1 MRNKTLFSQFRLY
14 TATAFRYTLF
24 ALNLLLLI
32 GLGMK
37 TAKLWISLP
46 FDFPQILQ
54 RFPNEPEFTDIKS
67 AEHQYRFAL
76 GFETAVFIIGAYLCY
91 EFLIKTRS
99 IRLNLIAPF
108 AVAFLL
114 LTAESVNFFMPAL
127 DKSRTIQVCEK
138 NNLTWNKKTNRCN
151 LMELERRRI
160 EAYRKARGLP
170 PKIK

>member
-1 MRNKTLFSQFRLY
+1 MRNETFFSQFRLY
-14 TATAFRYTLF
+14 TAAVFRYTLF

-32 GLGMK
+32 GLGIK
-37 TAKLWISLP
+37 TAKLWLSLP
-46 FDFPQILQ
+46 FDFPEILQ
-54 RFPNEPEFTDIKS
+54 RFPDEPEFADIRS
-67 AEHQYRFAL
+67 AERQYRFGL

-99 IRLNLIAPF
+99 VRLNLIAPF

-127 DKSRTIQVCEK
+127 DKIRTIQVCEK

-160 EAYRKARGLP
+160 EAYKKARVP
-170 PKIK
+170 ERKRK